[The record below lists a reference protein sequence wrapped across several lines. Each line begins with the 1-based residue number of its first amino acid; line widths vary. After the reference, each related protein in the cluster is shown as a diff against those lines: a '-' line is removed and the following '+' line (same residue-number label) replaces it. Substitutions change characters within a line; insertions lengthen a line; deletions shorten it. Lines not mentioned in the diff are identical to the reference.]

1 MVRCLPLRRRRSCAL
16 LRPAC
21 SIVNLARVWAKL
33 GTAGRAKGAA
43 ATAGLVSPRPHR
55 MAASTTP
62 FRISTPLTS
71 PPPRWATLEREL
83 LHTLGD
89 ACEEFFLKCGS

>member
-1 MVRCLPLRRRRSCAL
+1 
-16 LRPAC
+16 
-21 SIVNLARVWAKL
+21 
-33 GTAGRAKGAA
+33 
-43 ATAGLVSPRPHR
+43 

-89 ACEEFFLKCGS
+89 ACEEFFLKCEMLANDLMAPRATPHAPAPPACLTGCPAGCHPCVCV

>member
-1 MVRCLPLRRRRSCAL
+1 
-16 LRPAC
+16 
-21 SIVNLARVWAKL
+21 
-33 GTAGRAKGAA
+33 
-43 ATAGLVSPRPHR
+43 

-89 ACEEFFLKCGS
+89 ACEEFFLKCEMLANDLMAPRATPHAPAPPACLPDWLSRWLPSVCV